1 MSNIAIITD
10 SDASLPAEVATE
22 LGIIVVP
29 INIHFGEETFKTE
42 VDMTDVQLFEKV
54 DQTGKLPTTSAPTP
68 GQFVGAFQSAFD
80 QGAESVICICVSSI
94 VSATYNSALNAR
106 ELMAD
111 NDNDITVI
119 DSQSVSMGQGYMAIA
134 AARAALEGLDK
145 ETVIRVVESFRDR
158 TTLYACLATLKYL
171 AMSGR
176 VGHLAAGMA
185 GLLNIKPILT
195 IQEGKLDIL
204 EKVRTKKK
212 AWSRLIELT
221 KTSLKEKKAT
231 EMAILHVNA
240 IQDAQVF
247 EELLREELECPEHI
261 LVANFTAGLS
271 VHTGSGMIGVV
282 AVAGE

>member
-1 MSNIAIITD
+1 MSKIMIITD
-10 SDASLPAEVATE
+10 SDASLPAELAAE
-22 LGIIVVP
+22 LGIIIVP
-29 INIHFGEETFKTE
+29 INVHFGEETYKTE
-42 VDMTDVQLFEKV
+42 VDITDAQLFERV

-68 GQFVGAFQSAFD
+68 GQFLDAFQNAFD
-80 QGAESVICICVSSI
+80 QGADSAICICVSSI
-94 VSATYNSALNAR
+94 ISATYNSALTAR
-106 ELMAD
+106 ELLPEK
-111 NDNDITVI
+111 DITVI
-119 DSQSVSMGQGYMAIA
+119 DSQSVSMGQGYMVIA
-134 AARAALEGLDK
+134 AARAARENLDK
-145 ETVIRVVESFRDR
+145 EVAIKAAESYSERS
-158 TTLYACLATLKYL
+158 TLFACLATLKYL

-221 KTSLKEKKAT
+221 KDSLNGKKAV
-231 EMAILHVNA
+231 EMAIIHVNA

-247 EELLREELECPEHI
+247 EGLLRDVIECPEQI
-261 LVANFTAGLS
+261 LIADFTAGLS
-271 VHTGSGMIGVV
+271 VHTGKGMIGVV